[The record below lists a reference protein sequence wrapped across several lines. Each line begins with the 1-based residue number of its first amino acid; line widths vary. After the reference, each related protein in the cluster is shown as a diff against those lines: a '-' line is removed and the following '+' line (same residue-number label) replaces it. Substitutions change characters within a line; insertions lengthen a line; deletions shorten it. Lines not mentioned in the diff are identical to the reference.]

1 MVATVSSHFKEPSGG
16 DCGGICGT
24 LIILLFK
31 VFSRFFLAVLEPA
44 ASHENSYFCK
54 VLKAK
59 LFRTKI

>member
-31 VFSRFFLAVLEPA
+31 VFSRFFLAVLVGHVEVPRPGIKPV
-44 ASHENSYFCK
+44 SQQQS
-54 VLKAK
+54 K
-59 LFRTKI
+59 LL